1 LRSITSLQRT
11 VSTPPLVD
19 FSRASP
25 LDLFEQPAK
34 RLFSSVAAEQQASP
48 VAANGSCTLR
58 KSADLIQSR
67 NHREKSKPLPSTSHV
82 DVTCTPIS
90 ALYEAYSSACTDPI
104 PLELGT
110 QMFVLQWTLPAT
122 TQLFAIWAATK
133 AQPVVEKMG
142 YRGFPWDPTSRKYPM
157 ARNKYIA
164 VCGPECLRLSA
175 EKYDQEHARIMK
187 LPGAR

>member
-48 VAANGSCTLR
+48 VAANGPCTLR

-133 AQPVVEKMG
+133 AQPVVEKWAIEAFPG
-142 YRGFPWDPTSRKYPM
+142 ILLHANIRWREINTSPYAVRNVCVYRR
-157 ARNKYIA
+157 RNTIK
-164 VCGPECLRLSA
+164 ST
-175 EKYDQEHARIMK
+175 
-187 LPGAR
+187 PGS